1 MNKDKQQ
8 TTRPSR
14 RKSDLP
20 SLGNTSQE
28 FENKIY
34 TLEFKVNLVQ
44 ITFEGLNN
52 YAVTISCFDK
62 DTEETESISS
72 VLDIHLSEKNNNI
85 SIEGGPTEVFSV
97 GTDTLDLSNM
107 ELDENIAEA
116 VNSGLAWL
124 KGEGQEK
131 MIKNRRQIPT
141 ALLHDRMAMNLLMS
155 SISTIIAGSMECHK
169 RVINEKR
176 HLFTQ
181 KNDYSDAMFDA
192 LRDELEE
199 LTVVAINRGVQHY
212 VNSN

>member
-1 MNKDKQQ
+1 MKK
-8 TTRPSR
+8 TT
-14 RKSDLP
+14 
-20 SLGNTSQE
+20 TSA
-28 FENKIY
+28 
-34 TLEFKVNLVQ
+34 LR
-44 ITFEGLNN
+44 
-52 YAVTISCFDK
+52 
-62 DTEETESISS
+62 
-72 VLDIHLSEKNNNI
+72 
-85 SIEGGPTEVFSV
+85 GGPTEVFSV